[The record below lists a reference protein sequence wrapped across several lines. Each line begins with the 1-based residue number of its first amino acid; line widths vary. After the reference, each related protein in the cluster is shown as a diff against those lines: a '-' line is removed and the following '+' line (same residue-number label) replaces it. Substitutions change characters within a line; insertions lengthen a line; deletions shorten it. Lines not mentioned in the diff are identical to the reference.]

1 MSVEGEARHRPQSG
15 PNRGRN
21 GETMAARQ
29 RNELCLSADSGK
41 DVSSPPPP
49 VWSRDR
55 LFLWC
60 DPQKKAADRCNRRQE
75 KEFLSAVSL
84 DEDVLHGVSLAKY
97 VTLFLKESHCYAI
110 ASLVKRIFLSI
121 FDLFAMPSLSLS
133 VSNLPDTVSPDR
145 LLASFTLFL
154 KKSLCRSL

>member
-1 MSVEGEARHRPQSG
+1 MSLGRFGKRGFVTAASGMVTGPVVSLVRP
-15 PNRGRN
+15 
-21 GETMAARQ
+21 A
-29 RNELCLSADSGK
+29 
-41 DVSSPPPP
+41 
-49 VWSRDR
+49 
-55 LFLWC
+55 
-60 DPQKKAADRCNRRQE
+60 KKAADRCNRRQE
-75 KEFLSAVSL
+75 KEFLLTVSL
-84 DEDVLHGVSLAKY
+84 DEDVLHRVCSAKY
-97 VTLFLKESHCYAI
+97 VVALFLKESHCYAI